1 MSMETIEGYKVAY
14 EKKRKILYSRM
25 DDSMIDRL
33 KEIRRKTG
41 ISTSEVIREAVRR
54 LLQEVDE
61 TGSIHLK
68 VK

>member
-1 MSMETIEGYKVAY
+1 METIEGYKVAY
-14 EKKRKILYSRM
+14 EKKKKILYSRM
-25 DDSMIDRL
+25 DDSMIERL
-33 KEIRRKTG
+33 REIRRKTG

-68 VK
+68 L

>member
-1 MSMETIEGYKVAY
+1 METIEGYKVAY
-14 EKKRKILYSRM
+14 EKKKKILYSRM

-68 VK
+68 L

>member
-14 EKKRKILYSRM
+14 EKKKKILYSRM

-33 KEIRRKTG
+33 REIRRKTG

-61 TGSIHLK
+61 TGSINLK
-68 VK
+68 IN

>member
-1 MSMETIEGYKVAY
+1 METIEGYKVAY

>member
-1 MSMETIEGYKVAY
+1 METIEGYKVAY
-14 EKKRKILYSRM
+14 EKKKKILYSRM

-33 KEIRRKTG
+33 REIRRKTG

-68 VK
+68 L

>member
-1 MSMETIEGYKVAY
+1 METIEGYKVAY

-68 VK
+68 L

>member
-68 VK
+68 L

>member
-14 EKKRKILYSRM
+14 EKKKKILYSRM

-33 KEIRRKTG
+33 REIRRKTG

-68 VK
+68 IN

>member
-1 MSMETIEGYKVAY
+1 METIEGYKVAY
-14 EKKRKILYSRM
+14 EKKKKILYSRM

-33 KEIRRKTG
+33 REIRRKTG

-68 VK
+68 IN